1 MDTLILL
8 TLFYEAVF
16 QGSEEGDTPAWPTE
30 TLLLFADEIDPRP
43 FPCGVLAQIGSQKNA
58 PSPRWFTAVQDHGAT
73 LPIWDNAGAKRAST
87 IAPYGSA
94 VATRA
99 PGHIQ

>member
-43 FPCGVLAQIGSQKNA
+43 FPCGVLAQIGSQKKRPVA
-58 PSPRWFTAVQDHGAT
+58 KMVHGRAGPRHD
-73 LPIWDNAGAKRAST
+73 
-87 IAPYGSA
+87 
-94 VATRA
+94 VANL
-99 PGHIQ
+99 G